1 MSGPRFLDSALFDEI
16 AARAAA
22 SPRRRQNHNFHEQTE
37 PCHRLLNALQ
47 PDSYIPPHCHRHPD
61 KAESLLVVKGALG
74 LLIFS
79 DSGELLTTRELR
91 AGGECVGAD
100 LPPGTFHA
108 IVALEPDSIMFEA
121 KAGPFVPLGE
131 DERGQ
136 WAPRE
141 GEAGATEYLT
151 WMRSQFP
158 L

>member
-1 MSGPRFLDSALFDEI
+1 MSGPRFLDDALFDEV
-16 AARAAA
+16 AAKAAA
-22 SPRRRQNHNFHEQTE
+22 NPRRRQNHNFHDLTE

-79 DSGELLTTRELR
+79 EIGELLATRELR
-91 AGGECVGAD
+91 VGGECIGVD

-108 IVALEPDSIMFEA
+108 ILALEPDSVMFEA
-121 KAGPFVPLGE
+121 KAGPFMPLAE

-141 GEAGATEYLT
+141 GEPGAAEYLA

-158 L
+158 A

>member
-1 MSGPRFLDSALFDEI
+1 MSGPRFLDSALFDEV
-16 AARAAA
+16 AALAAA
-22 SPRRRQNHNFHEQTE
+22 SPRRRQNHNFHEQAE

-47 PDSYIPPHCHRHPD
+47 PDTYIPPHCHRHPD

-79 DSGELLTTRELR
+79 ESGDLLATRELR
-91 AGGECVGAD
+91 TGGECVGVD
-100 LPPGTFHA
+100 LPSGTFHA
-108 IVALEPDSIMFEA
+108 IIALEPDSVMFEA

-141 GEAGATEYLT
+141 GEPGAAEYLA
-151 WMRSQFP
+151 WMRSHFSA
-158 L
+158 

>member
-1 MSGPRFLDSALFDEI
+1 MSGPRFLDSALFDEV

-79 DSGELLTTRELR
+79 DNGELLTTRVLR
-91 AGGECVGAD
+91 AGGDCVGAD

-141 GEAGATEYLT
+141 GEAGAAEYLD

-158 L
+158 A